1 MDGSNLCV
9 SEEMKKAYFFDMD
22 GVLLNS
28 MPNHAEA
35 WRRVMQEYGI
45 DFPPRV
51 CYINEGRTGKDIIEW
66 LGTVNRRPFTPEEVQ
81 HIYDEKT
88 RVYHELGGGLPLKGI
103 SEVLEYLQTRAEIWV
118 VTGGGQYDLYEQL
131 ERWFP
136 GIFLRERMITAHDV
150 THGKP
155 HPEPYLRA
163 WEKSG
168 YRKADCCVIENAPL
182 GIKAGKAAGL
192 MTVGVNT
199 GILLRSDLSMAG
211 ADKVFDDMEGL
222 LKWLQESEK

>member
-1 MDGSNLCV
+1 MHQ
-9 SEEMKKAYFFDMD
+9 AFFFDMD

-35 WRRVMQEYGI
+35 WRIVMQEHGI

-66 LGTVNRRPFTPEEVQ
+66 LGTLNHKHFTPEDVQ
-81 HIYDEKT
+81 RIYDEKT
-88 RVYHELGGGLPLKGI
+88 RVYHTLGGGKPVLGI
-103 SEVLEYLQTRAEIWV
+103 REVLETLKDKAEIWV

-136 GIFLRERMITAHDV
+136 GIFVRERVITAHDV

-155 HPEPYLRA
+155 HPEPYLTA
-163 WEKSG
+163 WRRSG
-168 YRKADCCVIENAPL
+168 LRKEDCCVVENAPL

-192 MTVGVNT
+192 FTVGVNT
-199 GILLRSDLSMAG
+199 GILERSDLSLAG
-211 ADKVFDDMEGL
+211 ADRVFNNM
-222 LKWLQESEK
+222 SELRQWIEA